1 MIRQQGISRTGRR
14 PRGVSVG
21 SMTAAPRRNKETARA
36 APTERRTSCKRK
48 QGPSGEP
55 ETAVAGTR
63 PCRFRNGRGLTQTI
77 APPLDARNASKVVAS
92 SSPAMSFNR
101 YAGTRRSTRSIS
113 SAFPS
118 PVAAHLYRYTK
129 ATQVRSPIRS
139 AGVDKKCNSCLIR
152 TLIDGMTPRA
162 IVSVR
167 SRAFPLSR
175 WNRHRELASHVR
187 PGADRSLLAV
197 RRAFLGEWIHKPDVL
212 GLSWGSLWTH
222 RGFDCGRADEA
233 GIGGVSA
240 GLTKRQVKIVEISMN
255 SAPAKKRA

>member
-1 MIRQQGISRTGRR
+1 MGSLVAYTRIKDNSICTYCQRECPHERRMAAMIRQQGISRTVRR

-118 PVAAHLYRYTK
+118 PVAA
-129 ATQVRSPIRS
+129 QRS
-139 AGVDKKCNSCLIR
+139 ATWSPVPIYEGHS
-152 TLIDGMTPRA
+152 
-162 IVSVR
+162 
-167 SRAFPLSR
+167 
-175 WNRHRELASHVR
+175 
-187 PGADRSLLAV
+187 
-197 RRAFLGEWIHKPDVL
+197 GEEPDPQ
-212 GLSWGSLWTH
+212 
-222 RGFDCGRADEA
+222 CGR
-233 GIGGVSA
+233 
-240 GLTKRQVKIVEISMN
+240 
-255 SAPAKKRA
+255 